1 MTDGVSVTAG
11 GSSGSPLLDAA
22 SRLVVGQLHCGSA
35 ECGSPYY
42 DYFGALSYT
51 LGAAISGFADHLG
64 GGAAVCPPRDFGANA
79 TAFPTLAPSYSAQP
93 TVLCIEGDGAATD
106 PYGDGC
112 AAYHANPSWCG
123 GYDDDDFTS
132 ASMCCACGGGSDT
145 RSPSASPTLTVA
157 PSMTASPTSLVAC
170 YETCFG
176 YTCEYWMG
184 HGYSCEVLEVSYGCG
199 CSGCD
204 CEAYGVVDDGCVDTE
219 DGATDSF
226 GDSCADYVSYPSWCG
241 GYDDG
246 DFSSTSMCC
255 ACGGGTDMQSPTSSP
270 TMSVAPSL
278 TASPTVLHS
287 CYETCFGYT
296 CEYWIYEGYSCDT
309 LESTYACDCSGCD
322 CDAYGFGYG
331 YGGAADDGCADTDN
345 GAADPY
351 GDGCADYYYYP
362 SWCGGYDDSD
372 FSSTSMCCACG
383 GGATVWPPTGD
394 PTPRPSFPHSNP
406 NRPSA
411 EPSWWPSS
419 EPSAEPAERPSPQPL
434 VQPPSEPSN
443 EPSLRPSAHPATNPA
458 LRPSSSPS
466 LRPSAVPTVAPTVTF
481 TIDVSL
487 RMAGMEC
494 SDCAFCFCRP
504 VGRSCAAT
512 VTVTEPASV
521 LSAA

>member
-35 ECGSPYY
+35 ECGYPYY

-51 LGAAISGFADHLG
+51 LSAAISGFADHLG

-106 PYGDGC
+106 PYGDSC

-219 DGATDSF
+219 DSATDSF

-255 ACGGGTDMQSPTSSP
+255 ACGGGTDTQSPTASP

-296 CEYWIYEGYSCDT
+296 CEYWVDYGYSCAT
-309 LESTYACDCSGCD
+309 LEGTYACDCAGCGCD
-322 CDAYGFGYG
+322 GDSV
-331 YGGAADDGCADTDN
+331 ADDGCVDTED
-345 GAADPY
+345 GATDPY
-351 GDGCADYYYYP
+351 GD
-362 SWCGGYDDSD
+362 
-372 FSSTSMCCACG
+372 
-383 GGATVWPPTGD
+383 
-394 PTPRPSFPHSNP
+394 R
-406 NRPSA
+406 
-411 EPSWWPSS
+411 
-419 EPSAEPAERPSPQPL
+419 
-434 VQPPSEPSN
+434 
-443 EPSLRPSAHPATNPA
+443 
-458 LRPSSSPS
+458 
-466 LRPSAVPTVAPTVTF
+466 
-481 TIDVSL
+481 
-487 RMAGMEC
+487 
-494 SDCAFCFCRP
+494 
-504 VGRSCAAT
+504 
-512 VTVTEPASV
+512 
-521 LSAA
+521 